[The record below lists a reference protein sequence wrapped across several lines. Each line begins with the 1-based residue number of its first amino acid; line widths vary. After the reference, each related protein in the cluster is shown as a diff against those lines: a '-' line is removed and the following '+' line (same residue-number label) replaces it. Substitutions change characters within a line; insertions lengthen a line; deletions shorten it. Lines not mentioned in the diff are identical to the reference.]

1 MSENNYFSPVFV
13 NDINERLEKNFSD
26 EAVRKQNFNTI
37 QNIAEN
43 LNIGKKFK
51 VPQAELLYLL
61 CEKNP
66 LELYRIRQ
74 ISEKF
79 KDIEHN
85 LDGSEDDK
93 NLLCRVLSNYFK
105 EQMNID
111 PDGLLVDKI
120 AETFPKVLDYARD
133 DDITISVFYNTHH
146 ETNVTFNKREI
157 IDKFYSV
164 DYGVLVANLGQVK
177 TPIFSKRNLK
187 EAEYEVKRLDIM
199 SQAIDSLTPAKF
211 MLFALHFD
219 KYIEKLPDID
229 DDLAIGA
236 IKNVVPVIKNGKN
249 KILNSVG
256 NIWGTDISDH
266 GSSGF
271 VFRCLT
277 SRVTPYNITRLC
289 RIAEQIPS
297 SDENRFEQI
306 RLDAIAVNDAFP
318 RLRSYI
324 HNQQPQQHKLLKRMV
339 LYYDAVKGLN
349 PELDVSYRTAKL
361 QRIVNYI
368 EANSPDYNI
377 SADDLFNIKKYDA
390 QTRDSQSNQTTNI
403 EVLRRLM
410 NNTTPRTLETPQ
422 INDPYTKHLL
432 EELMDIEFPFVRH
445 DTYGLYLQKLNN
457 HLERKMKA
465 GSIGI
470 QPKTINS
477 ILWSERRGFLLLQD
491 MDAGYQL
498 HAFKTPWFKEILRF
512 YELTNSSQDT
522 PNSDLNKFLASIKD
536 SEMEEAYI
544 KISHRISNEIVAL
557 TQRQK
562 KDAMEYSQYIGKL
575 NISDSEKEKQQKKIK
590 RLSGHKSRTQ
600 SFRLQSGQCPVQLHF
615 AQAHALQG
623 TGRLY
628 EKTAGKPHRHRHQR
642 LSNKEAAQIAETG
655 KANVPHQR
663 HIHYA
668 RKRA

>member
-1 MSENNYFSPVFV
+1 MSENNYLSPVFV

-26 EAVRKQNFNTI
+26 EEVRKQNFNTI
-37 QNIAEN
+37 QNIAKN

-85 LDGSEDDK
+85 IDGSEDDK

-177 TPIFSKRNLK
+177 TPIFSRRNLK

-229 DDLAIGA
+229 DDLAVGA

-377 SADDLFNIKKYDA
+377 NADDLFNIKKYDA

-575 NISDSEKEKQQKKIK
+575 NISDGEKEKQQKKIK
-590 RLSGHKSRTQ
+590 DSLDIKVGRNLSGYSLANALFNCISPKRTPYKALADYMKRRQESRTGIVIRDYLIKKQ
-600 SFRLQSGQCPVQLHF
+600 
-615 AQAHALQG
+615 
-623 TGRLY
+623 
-628 EKTAGKPHRHRHQR
+628 HR
-642 LSNKEAAQIAETG
+642 
-655 KANVPHQR
+655 
-663 HIHYA
+663 
-668 RKRA
+668 

>member
-133 DDITISVFYNTHH
+133 DDITISVFYNMHH

-590 RLSGHKSRTQ
+590 DSLDIKVGRNLSGYSLANALFNCISPKRTPYKALADYMKRRQESRTGIVIRDYLIKKQ
-600 SFRLQSGQCPVQLHF
+600 
-615 AQAHALQG
+615 
-623 TGRLY
+623 
-628 EKTAGKPHRHRHQR
+628 HR
-642 LSNKEAAQIAETG
+642 
-655 KANVPHQR
+655 
-663 HIHYA
+663 
-668 RKRA
+668 

>member
-1 MSENNYFSPVFV
+1 MSENNYLSPVFV

-26 EAVRKQNFNTI
+26 EEVRKQNFNTI
-37 QNIAEN
+37 QNIAKN

-85 LDGSEDDK
+85 IDGSEDDK

-111 PDGLLVDKI
+111 PNGLLVDKI
-120 AETFPKVLDYARD
+120 AETFQKVLDYARD

-229 DDLAIGA
+229 DDLAVGA

-277 SRVTPYNITRLC
+277 SKVTPYNITRLC

-377 SADDLFNIKKYDA
+377 NADDLFNIKKYDA

-575 NISDSEKEKQQKKIK
+575 NISDGEKEKQQKKIK
-590 RLSGHKSRTQ
+590 DSLDIKVGRNLSGYSLANALFNCISPKRTPYKALADYMKRRQESRTGIVIRDYLIKKQ
-600 SFRLQSGQCPVQLHF
+600 
-615 AQAHALQG
+615 
-623 TGRLY
+623 
-628 EKTAGKPHRHRHQR
+628 HR
-642 LSNKEAAQIAETG
+642 
-655 KANVPHQR
+655 
-663 HIHYA
+663 
-668 RKRA
+668 

>member
-133 DDITISVFYNTHH
+133 DDITISIFYNTHH

-236 IKNVVPVIKNGKN
+236 IKNVVLVIKNGKN

-590 RLSGHKSRTQ
+590 DSLDIKVGRNLSGYSLANALFNCISPKRTPYKALADYMKRRQESRTGIVIRDYLIKKQ
-600 SFRLQSGQCPVQLHF
+600 
-615 AQAHALQG
+615 
-623 TGRLY
+623 
-628 EKTAGKPHRHRHQR
+628 HR
-642 LSNKEAAQIAETG
+642 
-655 KANVPHQR
+655 
-663 HIHYA
+663 
-668 RKRA
+668 

>member
-575 NISDSEKEKQQKKIK
+575 NISDGEKEKQQKK
-590 RLSGHKSRTQ
+590 
-600 SFRLQSGQCPVQLHF
+600 
-615 AQAHALQG
+615 
-623 TGRLY
+623 
-628 EKTAGKPHRHRHQR
+628 
-642 LSNKEAAQIAETG
+642 N
-655 KANVPHQR
+655 
-663 HIHYA
+663 
-668 RKRA
+668 

>member
-1 MSENNYFSPVFV
+1 MSENNYLSPVFV

-26 EAVRKQNFNTI
+26 EEVRKQNFNTI
-37 QNIAEN
+37 QNIAKN

-111 PDGLLVDKI
+111 PDGLLVNKI

-229 DDLAIGA
+229 DDLAVGA

-377 SADDLFNIKKYDA
+377 NADDLFNIKKYDA

-522 PNSDLNKFLASIKD
+522 LNSDLNKFLASIKD

-575 NISDSEKEKQQKKIK
+575 NISDGEKEKQQKKIK
-590 RLSGHKSRTQ
+590 DSLDIKVGRNLSGYSLANALFNCISPKRTPYKALADYMKRRQESRTGIVIRDYLIKKQ
-600 SFRLQSGQCPVQLHF
+600 
-615 AQAHALQG
+615 
-623 TGRLY
+623 
-628 EKTAGKPHRHRHQR
+628 HR
-642 LSNKEAAQIAETG
+642 
-655 KANVPHQR
+655 
-663 HIHYA
+663 
-668 RKRA
+668 

>member
-1 MSENNYFSPVFV
+1 MSENNYLSPVFV

-26 EAVRKQNFNTI
+26 EEVRKQNFNTI
-37 QNIAEN
+37 QNIAKN

-85 LDGSEDDK
+85 IDGSEDDK

-111 PDGLLVDKI
+111 PNGLLVDKI

-229 DDLAIGA
+229 DDLAVGA

-277 SRVTPYNITRLC
+277 SKVTPYNITRLC

-377 SADDLFNIKKYDA
+377 NADDLFNIKKYDA
-390 QTRDSQSNQTTNI
+390 QTRDSQSNQTANI

-575 NISDSEKEKQQKKIK
+575 NISDGEKEKQQKKIK
-590 RLSGHKSRTQ
+590 DSLDIKVGRNLSGYSLANALFNCISPKRTPYKALADYMKRRQESRTGIVIRDYLIKKQ
-600 SFRLQSGQCPVQLHF
+600 
-615 AQAHALQG
+615 
-623 TGRLY
+623 
-628 EKTAGKPHRHRHQR
+628 HR
-642 LSNKEAAQIAETG
+642 
-655 KANVPHQR
+655 
-663 HIHYA
+663 
-668 RKRA
+668 

>member
-1 MSENNYFSPVFV
+1 MSENNYLSPVFV

-26 EAVRKQNFNTI
+26 EEVRKQNFNTI
-37 QNIAEN
+37 QNIAKN

-111 PDGLLVDKI
+111 PDGLLVNKI
-120 AETFPKVLDYARD
+120 TETFPKVLDYARD

-177 TPIFSKRNLK
+177 TPIFSRRNLK
-187 EAEYEVKRLDIM
+187 EAEYEVKRQDIM

-229 DDLAIGA
+229 DDLAVGA

-377 SADDLFNIKKYDA
+377 NADDLFNIKKYDA

-575 NISDSEKEKQQKKIK
+575 NISDGEKEKQQKKIK
-590 RLSGHKSRTQ
+590 DSLDIKVGRNLSGYSLANALFNCISPKRTPYKALADYMKRRQESRTGIVIRDYLIKKQ
-600 SFRLQSGQCPVQLHF
+600 
-615 AQAHALQG
+615 
-623 TGRLY
+623 
-628 EKTAGKPHRHRHQR
+628 HR
-642 LSNKEAAQIAETG
+642 
-655 KANVPHQR
+655 
-663 HIHYA
+663 
-668 RKRA
+668 

>member
-66 LELYRIRQ
+66 LELYHIRQ

-575 NISDSEKEKQQKKIK
+575 NISDGEKEKQQKKIK
-590 RLSGHKSRTQ
+590 DSLDIKVGRNLSGYSLANALFNCISPKRTPYKALADYMKRRQESRTGIVIRDYLIKKQ
-600 SFRLQSGQCPVQLHF
+600 
-615 AQAHALQG
+615 
-623 TGRLY
+623 
-628 EKTAGKPHRHRHQR
+628 HR
-642 LSNKEAAQIAETG
+642 
-655 KANVPHQR
+655 
-663 HIHYA
+663 
-668 RKRA
+668 

>member
-1 MSENNYFSPVFV
+1 MSENNYLSPVFV

-26 EAVRKQNFNTI
+26 EEVRKQNFNTI
-37 QNIAEN
+37 QNIAKN

-85 LDGSEDDK
+85 IDGSEDDK

-111 PDGLLVDKI
+111 PNGLLVDKI

-229 DDLAIGA
+229 DDLAVGA

-277 SRVTPYNITRLC
+277 SKVTPYNITRLC

-575 NISDSEKEKQQKKIK
+575 NISDGEKEKQQKKIK
-590 RLSGHKSRTQ
+590 DSLDIKVGRNLSGYSLANALFNCISPKRTPYKALADYMKRRQESRTGIVIRDYLIKKQ
-600 SFRLQSGQCPVQLHF
+600 
-615 AQAHALQG
+615 
-623 TGRLY
+623 
-628 EKTAGKPHRHRHQR
+628 HR
-642 LSNKEAAQIAETG
+642 
-655 KANVPHQR
+655 
-663 HIHYA
+663 
-668 RKRA
+668 

>member
-85 LDGSEDDK
+85 IDGSEDDK

-111 PDGLLVDKI
+111 PNGLLVDKI

-590 RLSGHKSRTQ
+590 DSLDIKVGRNLSGYSLANALFNCISPKRTPYKALADYMKRRQESRTGIVIRDYLIKKQ
-600 SFRLQSGQCPVQLHF
+600 
-615 AQAHALQG
+615 
-623 TGRLY
+623 
-628 EKTAGKPHRHRHQR
+628 HR
-642 LSNKEAAQIAETG
+642 
-655 KANVPHQR
+655 
-663 HIHYA
+663 
-668 RKRA
+668 

>member
-1 MSENNYFSPVFV
+1 MSENNYLSPVFV

-26 EAVRKQNFNTI
+26 EEVRKQNFNTI
-37 QNIAEN
+37 QNIAKN

-85 LDGSEDDK
+85 IDGSEDDK

-111 PDGLLVDKI
+111 PNGLLVDKI

-229 DDLAIGA
+229 DDLAVGA

-277 SRVTPYNITRLC
+277 SKVTPYNITRLC

-377 SADDLFNIKKYDA
+377 NADDLFNIKKYDA

-512 YELTNSSQDT
+512 YELTNSSQDS

-575 NISDSEKEKQQKKIK
+575 NISDGEKEKQQKKIK
-590 RLSGHKSRTQ
+590 DSLDIKVGRNLSGYSLANALFNCISPKRTPYKALADYMKRRQESRTGIVIRDYLIKKQ
-600 SFRLQSGQCPVQLHF
+600 
-615 AQAHALQG
+615 
-623 TGRLY
+623 
-628 EKTAGKPHRHRHQR
+628 HR
-642 LSNKEAAQIAETG
+642 
-655 KANVPHQR
+655 
-663 HIHYA
+663 
-668 RKRA
+668 

>member
-85 LDGSEDDK
+85 IDGSEDDK

-111 PDGLLVDKI
+111 PNGLLVDKI

-229 DDLAIGA
+229 DDLAVGA

-277 SRVTPYNITRLC
+277 SKVTPYNITRLC

-377 SADDLFNIKKYDA
+377 NADDLFNIKKYDA

-575 NISDSEKEKQQKKIK
+575 NISDGEKEKQQKKIK
-590 RLSGHKSRTQ
+590 DSLDIKVGRNLSGYSLANALFNCISPKRTPYKALADYMKRRQESRTGIVIRDYLIKKQ
-600 SFRLQSGQCPVQLHF
+600 
-615 AQAHALQG
+615 
-623 TGRLY
+623 
-628 EKTAGKPHRHRHQR
+628 HR
-642 LSNKEAAQIAETG
+642 
-655 KANVPHQR
+655 
-663 HIHYA
+663 
-668 RKRA
+668 

>member
-1 MSENNYFSPVFV
+1 MSENNYLSPVFV

-26 EAVRKQNFNTI
+26 EEVRKQNFNTI
-37 QNIAEN
+37 QNIAKN

-85 LDGSEDDK
+85 IDGSEGDK

-111 PDGLLVDKI
+111 PNGLLVDKI

-229 DDLAIGA
+229 DDLAVGA

-590 RLSGHKSRTQ
+590 DSLDIKVGRNLSGYSLANALFNCISPKRTPYKALSDYMKRRQESRTGIVIRDYLIKKQ
-600 SFRLQSGQCPVQLHF
+600 
-615 AQAHALQG
+615 
-623 TGRLY
+623 
-628 EKTAGKPHRHRHQR
+628 HR
-642 LSNKEAAQIAETG
+642 
-655 KANVPHQR
+655 
-663 HIHYA
+663 
-668 RKRA
+668 

>member
-1 MSENNYFSPVFV
+1 MSENNYLSPVFV

-26 EAVRKQNFNTI
+26 EEVRKQNFNTI
-37 QNIAEN
+37 QNIAKN

-85 LDGSEDDK
+85 IDGSEGDK

-111 PDGLLVDKI
+111 PNGLLVDKI

-229 DDLAIGA
+229 DDLAVGA

-277 SRVTPYNITRLC
+277 SKVTPYNITRLC

-377 SADDLFNIKKYDA
+377 NADDLFNIKKYDA

-562 KDAMEYSQYIGKL
+562 KDAMEYLQYIGKL
-575 NISDSEKEKQQKKIK
+575 NISDGEKEKQQKKIK
-590 RLSGHKSRTQ
+590 DSLDIKVGRNLSGYSLANALFNCISPKRTPYKALADYMKRRQESRTGIVIRDYLIKKQ
-600 SFRLQSGQCPVQLHF
+600 
-615 AQAHALQG
+615 
-623 TGRLY
+623 
-628 EKTAGKPHRHRHQR
+628 HR
-642 LSNKEAAQIAETG
+642 
-655 KANVPHQR
+655 
-663 HIHYA
+663 
-668 RKRA
+668 

>member
-1 MSENNYFSPVFV
+1 MSENNYLSPVFV

-26 EAVRKQNFNTI
+26 EEVRKQNFNTI
-37 QNIAEN
+37 QNIAKN

-79 KDIEHN
+79 KDSEHN
-85 LDGSEDDK
+85 IDGSEDDK

-111 PDGLLVDKI
+111 PNGLLVDKI

-229 DDLAIGA
+229 DDLAVGA

-277 SRVTPYNITRLC
+277 SKVTPYNITRLC

-377 SADDLFNIKKYDA
+377 NADDLFNIKKYDA

-575 NISDSEKEKQQKKIK
+575 NISDGEKEKQQKKIK
-590 RLSGHKSRTQ
+590 DSLDIKVGRNLSGYSLANALFNCISPKRTPYKALADYMKRRQESRTGIVIRDYLIKKQ
-600 SFRLQSGQCPVQLHF
+600 
-615 AQAHALQG
+615 
-623 TGRLY
+623 
-628 EKTAGKPHRHRHQR
+628 HR
-642 LSNKEAAQIAETG
+642 
-655 KANVPHQR
+655 
-663 HIHYA
+663 
-668 RKRA
+668 

>member
-1 MSENNYFSPVFV
+1 MSENNYLSPVFV

-26 EAVRKQNFNTI
+26 EEVRKQNFNTI
-37 QNIAEN
+37 QNIAKN

-85 LDGSEDDK
+85 IDGSEGDK

-111 PDGLLVDKI
+111 PNGLLVDKI

-229 DDLAIGA
+229 DDLAVGA

-277 SRVTPYNITRLC
+277 SKVTPYNITRLC

-377 SADDLFNIKKYDA
+377 NADDLFNIKKYDA

-575 NISDSEKEKQQKKIK
+575 NISDGEKEKQQKKIK
-590 RLSGHKSRTQ
+590 DSLDIKVGRNLSGYSLANALFNCISPKRTPYKALADYMKRRQESRTGIVIRDYLIKKQ
-600 SFRLQSGQCPVQLHF
+600 
-615 AQAHALQG
+615 
-623 TGRLY
+623 
-628 EKTAGKPHRHRHQR
+628 HR
-642 LSNKEAAQIAETG
+642 
-655 KANVPHQR
+655 
-663 HIHYA
+663 
-668 RKRA
+668 

>member
-1 MSENNYFSPVFV
+1 MSENNYLSPVFV

-26 EAVRKQNFNTI
+26 EEVRKQNFNTI
-37 QNIAEN
+37 QNIAKN

-85 LDGSEDDK
+85 LDGSEGDK

-111 PDGLLVDKI
+111 PNGLLVDKI

-229 DDLAIGA
+229 DDLAVGA

-590 RLSGHKSRTQ
+590 DSLDIKVGRNLSGYSLANALFNCISPKRTPYKALADYMKRRQESRTGIVIRDYLIKKQ
-600 SFRLQSGQCPVQLHF
+600 
-615 AQAHALQG
+615 
-623 TGRLY
+623 
-628 EKTAGKPHRHRHQR
+628 HR
-642 LSNKEAAQIAETG
+642 
-655 KANVPHQR
+655 
-663 HIHYA
+663 
-668 RKRA
+668 

>member
-1 MSENNYFSPVFV
+1 MSENNYLSPVFV

-26 EAVRKQNFNTI
+26 EEVRKQNFNTI
-37 QNIAEN
+37 QNIAKN

-111 PDGLLVDKI
+111 PDGLLVNKI
-120 AETFPKVLDYARD
+120 TETFPKVLDYARN

-590 RLSGHKSRTQ
+590 DSLDIKVGRNLSGYSLANALFNCISPKRTPYKALADYMKRRQESRTGIVIRDYLIKKQ
-600 SFRLQSGQCPVQLHF
+600 
-615 AQAHALQG
+615 
-623 TGRLY
+623 
-628 EKTAGKPHRHRHQR
+628 HR
-642 LSNKEAAQIAETG
+642 
-655 KANVPHQR
+655 
-663 HIHYA
+663 
-668 RKRA
+668 

>member
-1 MSENNYFSPVFV
+1 MSENNYLSPVFV

-26 EAVRKQNFNTI
+26 EEVRKQNFNTI
-37 QNIAEN
+37 QNIAKN

-111 PDGLLVDKI
+111 PDGLLVNKI
-120 AETFPKVLDYARD
+120 TETFPKVLDYARN

-229 DDLAIGA
+229 DDLAVGA

-377 SADDLFNIKKYDA
+377 NADDLFNIKKYDA

-512 YELTNSSQDT
+512 YELTNSSQDA

-575 NISDSEKEKQQKKIK
+575 NISDGEKEKQQKKIK
-590 RLSGHKSRTQ
+590 DSLDIKVGRNLSGYSLANALFNCISPKRTPYKALADYMKRRQESRTGIVIRDYLIKKQ
-600 SFRLQSGQCPVQLHF
+600 
-615 AQAHALQG
+615 
-623 TGRLY
+623 
-628 EKTAGKPHRHRHQR
+628 HR
-642 LSNKEAAQIAETG
+642 
-655 KANVPHQR
+655 
-663 HIHYA
+663 
-668 RKRA
+668 

>member
-1 MSENNYFSPVFV
+1 MSENNYLSPVFV

-26 EAVRKQNFNTI
+26 EEVRKQNFNTI
-37 QNIAEN
+37 QNIAKN

-85 LDGSEDDK
+85 IDGSEDDK

-111 PDGLLVDKI
+111 PNGLLVDKI

-229 DDLAIGA
+229 DDLAVGA

-277 SRVTPYNITRLC
+277 SKVTPYNITRLC

-377 SADDLFNIKKYDA
+377 NADDLFNIKKYDA

-512 YELTNSSQDT
+512 YEITNSSQDT

-575 NISDSEKEKQQKKIK
+575 NISDGEKEKQQKKIK
-590 RLSGHKSRTQ
+590 DSLDIKVGRNLSGYSLANALFNCISPKRTPYKALADYMKRRQESRTGIVIRDYLIKKQ
-600 SFRLQSGQCPVQLHF
+600 
-615 AQAHALQG
+615 
-623 TGRLY
+623 
-628 EKTAGKPHRHRHQR
+628 HR
-642 LSNKEAAQIAETG
+642 
-655 KANVPHQR
+655 
-663 HIHYA
+663 
-668 RKRA
+668 

>member
-1 MSENNYFSPVFV
+1 MSENNYLSPVFV

-26 EAVRKQNFNTI
+26 EEVRKQNFNTI
-37 QNIAEN
+37 QNIAKN

-85 LDGSEDDK
+85 IDGSEDDK

-111 PDGLLVDKI
+111 PNGLLVDKI

-229 DDLAIGA
+229 DDLAVGA

-277 SRVTPYNITRLC
+277 SKVTPYNITRLC

-377 SADDLFNIKKYDA
+377 NADDLFNIKKYDA

-445 DTYGLYLQKLNN
+445 DTYGLYLLKLNN

-575 NISDSEKEKQQKKIK
+575 NISDGEKEKQQKKIK
-590 RLSGHKSRTQ
+590 DSLDIKVGRNLSGYSLANALFNCISPKRTPYKALADYMKRRQESRTGIVIRDYLIKKQ
-600 SFRLQSGQCPVQLHF
+600 
-615 AQAHALQG
+615 
-623 TGRLY
+623 
-628 EKTAGKPHRHRHQR
+628 HR
-642 LSNKEAAQIAETG
+642 
-655 KANVPHQR
+655 
-663 HIHYA
+663 
-668 RKRA
+668 

>member
-1 MSENNYFSPVFV
+1 VLAFIHSLTQQTVFTMSENNYLSPVFV

-26 EAVRKQNFNTI
+26 EEVRKQNFNTI
-37 QNIAEN
+37 QNIAKN

-111 PDGLLVDKI
+111 PDGLLVNKI
-120 AETFPKVLDYARD
+120 TETFPKVLDYARD

-229 DDLAIGA
+229 DDLAVGA

-377 SADDLFNIKKYDA
+377 NADDLFNIKKYDA

-575 NISDSEKEKQQKKIK
+575 NISDGEKEKQQKKIK
-590 RLSGHKSRTQ
+590 DSLDIKVGRNLSGYSLANALFNCISPKRTPYKALADYMKRRQESRTGIVIRDYLIKKQ
-600 SFRLQSGQCPVQLHF
+600 
-615 AQAHALQG
+615 
-623 TGRLY
+623 
-628 EKTAGKPHRHRHQR
+628 HR
-642 LSNKEAAQIAETG
+642 
-655 KANVPHQR
+655 
-663 HIHYA
+663 
-668 RKRA
+668 

>member
-133 DDITISVFYNTHH
+133 DDITISVLYNTHH

-590 RLSGHKSRTQ
+590 DSLDIKVGRNLSGYSLANALFNCISPKRTPYKALADYMKRRQESRTGIVIRDYLIKKQ
-600 SFRLQSGQCPVQLHF
+600 
-615 AQAHALQG
+615 
-623 TGRLY
+623 
-628 EKTAGKPHRHRHQR
+628 HR
-642 LSNKEAAQIAETG
+642 
-655 KANVPHQR
+655 
-663 HIHYA
+663 
-668 RKRA
+668 

>member
-1 MSENNYFSPVFV
+1 MSENNYLSPVFV

-229 DDLAIGA
+229 DDLAVGA

-377 SADDLFNIKKYDA
+377 NADDLFNIKKYDA

-575 NISDSEKEKQQKKIK
+575 NISDGEKEKQQKKIK
-590 RLSGHKSRTQ
+590 DSLDIKVGRNLSGYSLANALFNCISPKRTPYKALADYMKRRQESRTGIVIRDYLIKKQ
-600 SFRLQSGQCPVQLHF
+600 
-615 AQAHALQG
+615 
-623 TGRLY
+623 
-628 EKTAGKPHRHRHQR
+628 HR
-642 LSNKEAAQIAETG
+642 
-655 KANVPHQR
+655 
-663 HIHYA
+663 
-668 RKRA
+668 

>member
-229 DDLAIGA
+229 DDLAVGA

-277 SRVTPYNITRLC
+277 SKVTPYNITRLC

-377 SADDLFNIKKYDA
+377 NADDLFNIKKYDA

-590 RLSGHKSRTQ
+590 DSLDIKVGRNLSGYSLANALFNCISPKRTPYKALADYMKRRQESRTGIVIRDYLIKKQ
-600 SFRLQSGQCPVQLHF
+600 
-615 AQAHALQG
+615 
-623 TGRLY
+623 
-628 EKTAGKPHRHRHQR
+628 HR
-642 LSNKEAAQIAETG
+642 
-655 KANVPHQR
+655 
-663 HIHYA
+663 
-668 RKRA
+668 

>member
-1 MSENNYFSPVFV
+1 MSENNYLSPVFV

-26 EAVRKQNFNTI
+26 EEVRKQNFNTI
-37 QNIAEN
+37 QNIAKN

-66 LELYRIRQ
+66 LKLYRIRQ

-111 PDGLLVDKI
+111 PDGLLVNKI

-229 DDLAIGA
+229 DDLAVGA

-377 SADDLFNIKKYDA
+377 NADDLFNIKKYDA

-575 NISDSEKEKQQKKIK
+575 NISDGEKEKQQKKIK
-590 RLSGHKSRTQ
+590 DSLDIKVGRNLSGYSLANALFNCISPKRTPYKALADYMKRRQESRTGIVIRDYLIKKQ
-600 SFRLQSGQCPVQLHF
+600 
-615 AQAHALQG
+615 
-623 TGRLY
+623 
-628 EKTAGKPHRHRHQR
+628 HR
-642 LSNKEAAQIAETG
+642 
-655 KANVPHQR
+655 
-663 HIHYA
+663 
-668 RKRA
+668 

>member
-575 NISDSEKEKQQKKIK
+575 NISDSEKEIQQKKIK
-590 RLSGHKSRTQ
+590 DSLDIKVGRNLSGYSLANALFNCISPKRTPYKALADYMKRRQESRTGIVIRDYLIKKQ
-600 SFRLQSGQCPVQLHF
+600 
-615 AQAHALQG
+615 
-623 TGRLY
+623 
-628 EKTAGKPHRHRHQR
+628 HR
-642 LSNKEAAQIAETG
+642 
-655 KANVPHQR
+655 
-663 HIHYA
+663 
-668 RKRA
+668 

>member
-1 MSENNYFSPVFV
+1 MSENNYLSPVFV

-26 EAVRKQNFNTI
+26 EEVRKQNFNTI
-37 QNIAEN
+37 QNIAKN

-85 LDGSEDDK
+85 IDGSEDDK

-111 PDGLLVDKI
+111 PNGLLVDKI
-120 AETFPKVLDYARD
+120 AETFPKVLDFARD

-229 DDLAIGA
+229 DDLAVGA

-277 SRVTPYNITRLC
+277 SKVTPYNITRLC

-377 SADDLFNIKKYDA
+377 NADDLFNIKKYDA

-575 NISDSEKEKQQKKIK
+575 NISDGEKEKQQKKIK
-590 RLSGHKSRTQ
+590 DSLDIKVGRNLSGYSLANALFNCISPKRTPYKALADYMKRRQESRTGIVIRDYLIKKQ
-600 SFRLQSGQCPVQLHF
+600 
-615 AQAHALQG
+615 
-623 TGRLY
+623 
-628 EKTAGKPHRHRHQR
+628 HR
-642 LSNKEAAQIAETG
+642 
-655 KANVPHQR
+655 
-663 HIHYA
+663 
-668 RKRA
+668 

>member
-1 MSENNYFSPVFV
+1 MSENNYISPVFE
-13 NDINERLEKNFSD
+13 NAINERLEKNFSD

-590 RLSGHKSRTQ
+590 DSLDIKVGRNLSGYSLANALFNCISPKRTPYKALADYMKRRQESRTGIVIRDYLIKKQ
-600 SFRLQSGQCPVQLHF
+600 
-615 AQAHALQG
+615 
-623 TGRLY
+623 
-628 EKTAGKPHRHRHQR
+628 HR
-642 LSNKEAAQIAETG
+642 
-655 KANVPHQR
+655 
-663 HIHYA
+663 
-668 RKRA
+668 

>member
-1 MSENNYFSPVFV
+1 M
-13 NDINERLEKNFSD
+13 
-26 EAVRKQNFNTI
+26 
-37 QNIAEN
+37 
-43 LNIGKKFK
+43 
-51 VPQAELLYLL
+51 
-61 CEKNP
+61 
-66 LELYRIRQ
+66 YRIRQ

-85 LDGSEDDK
+85 IDGSEGDK

-111 PDGLLVDKI
+111 PNGLLVDKI

-229 DDLAIGA
+229 DDLAVGA

-277 SRVTPYNITRLC
+277 SKVTPYNITRLC

-377 SADDLFNIKKYDA
+377 NADDLFNIKKYDA

-575 NISDSEKEKQQKKIK
+575 NISDGEKEKQQKKIK
-590 RLSGHKSRTQ
+590 DSLDIKVGRNLSGYSLANALFNCISPKRTPYKALADYMKRRQESRTGIVIRDYLIKKQ
-600 SFRLQSGQCPVQLHF
+600 
-615 AQAHALQG
+615 
-623 TGRLY
+623 
-628 EKTAGKPHRHRHQR
+628 HR
-642 LSNKEAAQIAETG
+642 
-655 KANVPHQR
+655 
-663 HIHYA
+663 
-668 RKRA
+668 

>member
-1 MSENNYFSPVFV
+1 MSENNYLSPVFV

-37 QNIAEN
+37 QNIAKN

-85 LDGSEDDK
+85 IDGSEDDK

-111 PDGLLVDKI
+111 PNGLLVDKI

-229 DDLAIGA
+229 DDLAVGA

-277 SRVTPYNITRLC
+277 SKVTPYNITRLC

-377 SADDLFNIKKYDA
+377 NADDLFNIKKYDA

-590 RLSGHKSRTQ
+590 DSLDIKVGRNLSGYSLANALFNCISPKRTPYKALADYMKRRQESRTGIVIRDYLIKKQ
-600 SFRLQSGQCPVQLHF
+600 
-615 AQAHALQG
+615 
-623 TGRLY
+623 
-628 EKTAGKPHRHRHQR
+628 HR
-642 LSNKEAAQIAETG
+642 
-655 KANVPHQR
+655 
-663 HIHYA
+663 
-668 RKRA
+668 